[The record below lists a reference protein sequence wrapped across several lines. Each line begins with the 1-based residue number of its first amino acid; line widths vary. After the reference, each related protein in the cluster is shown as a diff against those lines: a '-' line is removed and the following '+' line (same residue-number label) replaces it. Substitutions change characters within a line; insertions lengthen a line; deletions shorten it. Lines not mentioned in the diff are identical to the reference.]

1 MQPFKFLQSMPGFRI
16 PSKFLA
22 ILWMLSVNY
31 MGKFS
36 RDTSRHEAYDHRGST
51 VNWEWSRT
59 AEDLLL
65 YYVLLWEIIPTH
77 SSLRKWQS
85 RFDPRNGRADNVAK
99 TGMRKVSL
107 IGWNFCAKIQKP
119 SNNQSER
126 PQLSVVLRHQ
136 HMIFRIESLS
146 LLRFFPRE
154 DRPACI
160 QTAASHH
167 RTILPYHLTVCS
179 STLRRFVFSVEN
191 KMHS

>member
-1 MQPFKFLQSMPGFRI
+1 MNALCE
-16 PSKFLA
+16 LH
-22 ILWMLSVNY
+22 
-31 MGKFS
+31 GKVFS
-36 RDTSRHEAYDHRGST
+36 RYQSP
-51 VNWEWSRT
+51 WSIRSQRFDS
-59 AEDLLL
+59 ELRMVENCGRSPD
-65 YYVLLWEIIPTH
+65 VLLWEIIPTH

-85 RFDPRNGRADNVAK
+85 RFDPRNGRVDNVAK
-99 TGMRKVSL
+99 TGIRKVSL